1 MVFTGLRWR
10 ALAGARGIV
19 VEELPGLAAQADDDD
34 TDAGAKLSRRA
45 ARIATALA
53 PTLVERRIDLVVS
66 DVITVGGAWA
76 AELAGIAWIELSP
89 HPLYLPSKGLP
100 PIGAGLEPGTGP
112 AGRLRDAMLR
122 TATRRSLRQGERQR
136 EQARSSIGLRGRCGR
151 PVARFVATLPAL
163 EVRRPDWPADTHLVG
178 PLLWEP
184 TDDVFERPTGPGPL
198 VLVAPSTAS
207 TGAPDMAS
215 VTLAALSEA
224 ALGMAVRVVVS
235 ALERPDGVTDA
246 EGVVIGSG
254 RQDEILADVDLVV
267 CGAGHGMLAKALA
280 AGVPVVTVPG
290 GGDQWELANRVRRQ
304 GSGLLVRPVEA
315 GALAS
320 AVATVLSDPGFGD
333 AARRAAA
340 SSSAVVDPVRIVG
353 RLLAERDG

>member
-1 MVFTGLRWR
+1 M
-10 ALAGARGIV
+10 AGARGIV

-34 TDAGAKLSRRA
+34 TDAGAKLSHRA

-53 PTLVERRIDLVVS
+53 PRLVERRIDLVVS

-122 TATRRSLRQGERQR
+122 TAARRSLRQGERQR
-136 EQARSSIGLRGRCGR
+136 ERARGGIGLHGRCGH

-207 TGAPDMAS
+207 TGATDMAS
-215 VTLAALSEA
+215 VALAALSGE

-235 ALERPDGVTDA
+235 ALERPRGITGAD
-246 EGVVIGSG
+246 GVVIGSA
-254 RQDEILADVDLVV
+254 RQDEILAEVDLVV

-320 AVATVLSDPGFGD
+320 AVATVLSDPGFGE

-340 SSSAVVDPVRIVG
+340 SSSAVVDPVRIVEG
-353 RLLAERDG
+353 LLAARDG